1 MDVDD
6 TQSSKADGEKT
17 LEWEFC
23 EGGDWQELPANVAR
37 SLEKSWKDAE
47 RSVSFQVGSQL
58 ASADLDQMKLHLGLN
73 TFPIRRKGD
82 SFEVKPEALESLK
95 AMGFSED
102 QAISALEVSGNDPEM
117 AALWLMDK
125 DTYEPEPMQSPK
137 SRGHDDN
144 LDSDVRFLP
153 GPIQQVLSREVSGI
167 SPHDPV
173 SVLDP
178 AGIPEVSMESAGNSR
193 PVLDEEWLLQL
204 EREAS
209 GWKMKREQDLWQ
221 SMDEQLKD
229 VEASSPEPPALT
241 RSRTDAP
248 GFGLKDE
255 IMKEPREHPK
265 LMRVSSAPPVMSGL
279 TKQAWATL
287 WKQARA
293 HYAGATSS

>member
-1 MDVDD
+1 MV
-6 TQSSKADGEKT
+6 K
-17 LEWEFC
+17 EWEYF
-23 EGGDWQELPANVAR
+23 EGGKWEDAPPNVAR
-37 SLEKSWKDAE
+37 ALERSWKDAE
-47 RSVSFQVGSQL
+47 RSVSFQIGSSL
-58 ASADLDQMKLHLGLN
+58 ASADLDQMKLHLGVN
-73 TFPIRRKGD
+73 SFPIRRKGVC
-82 SFEVKPEALESLK
+82 FEVKPEALESLK
-95 AMGFSED
+95 QMGFSENM
-102 QAISALEVSGNDPEM
+102 AISALEVSGNDPDM

-125 DTYEPEPMQSPK
+125 DTYEPSPAQSPK
-137 SRGHDDN
+137 SRHDDN
-144 LDSDVRFLP
+144 YADVKFLP
-153 GPIQQVLSREVSGI
+153 APIQQVLSREVSGI

-178 AGIPEVSMESAGNSR
+178 AGIPEVSMESSGNSR

-209 GWKMKREQDLWQ
+209 GWKMKREEDLWK

-229 VEASSPEPPALT
+229 VEASSPDPPPLT

-255 IMKEPREHPK
+255 VAKEPKHHPK

-293 HYAGATSS
+293 HYAGASSS